1 MLALA
6 RHGSAFPFSALAV
19 TLQQLSVQSRR
30 KPGQTPARGLRP
42 FLHGQSV
49 VTLSPERAPE
59 SKRGRG
65 LSDSGHAGSKRAFP
79 NPDETQRKDV

>member
-30 KPGQTPARGLRP
+30 KPGQAPACGLRP
-42 FLHGQSV
+42 FLHGKALLRYRQSMR
-49 VTLSPERAPE
+49 PDQ
-59 SKRGRG
+59 KHGRG
-65 LSDSGHAGSKRAFP
+65 WTRL
-79 NPDETQRKDV
+79 V